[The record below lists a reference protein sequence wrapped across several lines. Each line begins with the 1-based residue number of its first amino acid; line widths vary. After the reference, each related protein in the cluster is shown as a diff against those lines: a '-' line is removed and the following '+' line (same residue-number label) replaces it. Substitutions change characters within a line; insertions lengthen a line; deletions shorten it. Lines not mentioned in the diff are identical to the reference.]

1 MNKNILTDTE
11 GHNTF
16 EVVNNLP
23 LGYHIWHIGKH
34 MPVGYIP
41 LCKYKAKQPF
51 EGCTEIEP
59 DTLKAISLENAE
71 RILSKV
77 EAEGKKIERTSLLG
91 EVKEYFNK
99 LRQKKIWSNSLIANL
114 VHQLYNLKPKAFYA
128 DGNWDLYKEGYNDCI
143 NDVIDLFEKAESC
156 NEKSDV
162 KNKSDTSCS
171 KGVSLIPCNASD
183 MEKINKF
190 EKAALNENDVIIL
203 TFVLAD
209 NEIDTNNEQLCSST
223 LCELSHLFEGV
234 NGTVHL
240 SKSEINSRIFECYVD
255 IVDGNQTRNGEQYCR
270 LIARAYVKKFLLS
283 DNDIKEIS
291 NATFNESTLG
301 AAVSE
306 RICGICGNPVGKCNH
321 NDYTKLLN
329 ATDAY
334 EWNLFKKEN

>member
-1 MNKNILTDTE
+1 MELKIVIDDKELIESISSQAIAEVLNSREVYNQIRHSIPKAIK
-11 GHNTF
+11 
-16 EVVNNLP
+16 EVVYSQKDNIINEC
-23 LGYHIWHIGKH
+23 IKR
-34 MPVGYIP
+34 
-41 LCKYKAKQPF
+41 AT
-51 EGCTEIEP
+51 TEI
-59 DTLKAISLENAE
+59 N
-71 RILSKV
+71 LS
-77 EAEGKKIERTSLLG
+77 
-91 EVKEYFNK
+91 
-99 LRQKKIWSNSLIANL
+99 
-114 VHQLYNLKPKAFYA
+114 HQLYNLKPKAFYA

-183 MEKINKF
+183 MEQINKF
-190 EKAALNENDVIIL
+190 EKVALNENDVIIF

-209 NEIDTNNEQLCSST
+209 NEIDSNNEQLCSST

-255 IVDGNQTRNGEQYCR
+255 VVDGNQTRNGEQYCR

-291 NATFNESTLG
+291 NATFKESTLG

-306 RICGICGNPVGKCNH
+306 RICGVCGNPVGKCNH

>member
-1 MNKNILTDTE
+1 MEKTGLFRAIRKDNFEMIEGYYVPIDNKHHYILTGKLDLTK
-11 GHNTF
+11 GYPQF
-16 EVVNNLP
+16 EHFEIIPETLEEYSMKNL
-23 LGYHIWHIGKH
+23 
-34 MPVGYIP
+34 
-41 LCKYKAKQPF
+41 
-51 EGCTEIEP
+51 
-59 DTLKAISLENAE
+59 S
-71 RILSKV
+71 
-77 EAEGKKIERTSLLG
+77 
-91 EVKEYFNK
+91 
-99 LRQKKIWSNSLIANL
+99 
-114 VHQLYNLKPKAFYA
+114 HQLYNLKPKAFYA

-156 NEKSDV
+156 NEKSDE
-162 KNKSDTSCS
+162 KDKSDNFSS
-171 KGVSLIPCNASD
+171 KGSSMMLCNTSD
-183 MEKINKF
+183 IEMINKF
-190 EKAALNENDVIIL
+190 EKVALNENDVIIF

-223 LCELSHLFEGV
+223 LCELSHLFVGV

-240 SKSEINSRIFECYVD
+240 SKSEIKSRIFECYVD
-255 IVDGNQTRNGEQYCR
+255 IVDGKQTKNGEQYCR

-291 NATFNESTLG
+291 NATFNEATLG